1 MTFDQPSYAKGA
13 PIKLTVNYVRG
24 YSDQSNETTYVA
36 KDETTGQTGQL
47 TVSFVVANA
56 TADPTSGAVTD
67 SGNRAWTLSS
77 DSGSVAVFT
86 ATA

>member
-1 MTFDQPSYAKGA
+1 MTFDQASYSKGA
-13 PIKLTVNYVRG
+13 PIKLTINYVQG
-24 YSDQSNETTYVA
+24 YSDQTNETTYLA

-56 TADPTSGAVTD
+56 VADPTPGAVTD
-67 SGNRAWTLSS
+67 SGNRVWALVS